1 MTLGSRSCQIAK
13 QNHGKLPNEQRP
25 ISNAIV
31 DDGEMDFLRKKMLKY
46 RIIYYLCARDWC
58 S

>member
-25 ISNAIV
+25 IGNAIV
-31 DDGEMDFLRKKMLKY
+31 DDGEMSVF
-46 RIIYYLCARDWC
+46 CF
-58 S
+58 